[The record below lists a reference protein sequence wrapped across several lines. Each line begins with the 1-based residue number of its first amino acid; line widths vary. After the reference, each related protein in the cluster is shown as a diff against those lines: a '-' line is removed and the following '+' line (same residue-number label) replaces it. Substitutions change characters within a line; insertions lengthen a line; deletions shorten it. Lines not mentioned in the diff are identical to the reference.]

1 MADSHN
7 NRDPLPEKQQKQL
20 VSGLFSSVPDAEL
33 IMKGIMDDDRAE

>member
-33 IMKGIMDDDRAE
+33 IMKGIMDHDRAE